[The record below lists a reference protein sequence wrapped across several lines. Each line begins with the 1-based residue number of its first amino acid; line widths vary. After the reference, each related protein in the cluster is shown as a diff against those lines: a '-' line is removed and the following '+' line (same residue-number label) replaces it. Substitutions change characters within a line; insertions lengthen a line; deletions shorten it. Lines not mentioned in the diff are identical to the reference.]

1 MVVVAVLMA
10 CFRCAAA
17 GAVGET
23 VAGLLAQPLLRGV
36 RLWRG
41 INETTGTEPFL
52 QSFINGQVISY
63 VDSCQPE
70 NLLPDGTPNCDEI
83 EGDCADSAEAC
94 EYVYAIESLVVS
106 GAIMGI
112 LMAAA
117 LISSLLVSACC
128 GTRLRNAAWDSG
140 HAGSAGAP
148 LVAKTHHRARFYL
161 VLLLAAVLALIT
173 ILSFLAGLEL
183 GSDVLDLLEGVQA
196 ASKVPGKS
204 RPPCLCLATN
214 HPPTHTHTHTH
225 TNTWSGSGCACA
237 GGLGT
242 AQGVA
247 AAGGVSQGKGGAPSV
262 TG

>member
-1 MVVVAVLMA
+1 VAFPAGSARTMASAVALSRPRLKPTMAVVAVLVAA
-10 CFRCAAA
+10 CVRAAAA

-23 VAGLLAQPLLRGV
+23 VAGVLAEPLLRGV

-70 NLLPDGTPNCDEI
+70 NLHPDGTPNCDQI

-117 LISSLLVSACC
+117 LISSLLVFACC
-128 GTRLRNAAWDSG
+128 GTRLRHAAWDSD
-140 HAGSAGAP
+140 HAGSGVTA
-148 LVAKTHHRARFYL
+148 LVAKRHHHVSLYM
-161 VLLLAAVLALIT
+161 VLLLAAALALIT
-173 ILSFLAGLEL
+173 LLGFLAGLEL

-204 RPPCLCLATN
+204 SPPCLCLSHRN
-214 HPPTHTHTHTH
+214 THTHTHTQCIYIL
-225 TNTWSGSGCACA
+225 TEPLCC
-237 GGLGT
+237 
-242 AQGVA
+242 
-247 AAGGVSQGKGGAPSV
+247 
-262 TG
+262 